1 MPPENVRFSTFSE
14 GIHFSDVFRGYTFSD
29 VFRGYKN
36 GNWAKMGYKIS
47 CAGSNPDRG
56 VSEIRDGEDL

>member
-1 MPPENVRFSTFSE
+1 MFLTFS
-14 GIHFSDVFRGYTFSD
+14 GGMQFSD

-47 CAGSNPDRG
+47 FCAGSNPDRG
-56 VSEIRDGEDL
+56 VSEIRDGENL